1 MSVKWIPLVA
11 VPLVA
16 CAPPPEPD
24 APRSVYDLAEGLGY
38 TADTMRIAMHY
49 AQLRGIANTNELLAQ
64 ANESLSAAEA
74 RTAGGDT
81 IRALTWLVDTL
92 TVLRNSAL
100 HALDPEMVEL
110 DRAIDSL
117 LRASEY

>member
-1 MSVKWIPLVA
+1 MSLKWITLSLA
-11 VPLVA
+11 PLVA
-16 CAPPPEPD
+16 CTPAPEPD
-24 APRSVYDLAEGLGY
+24 SPRSVYDVAEKLGY
-38 TADTMRIAMHY
+38 PADTMRIVRHY
-49 AQLRGIANTNELLAQ
+49 AQLRGIASTHELLAQ
-64 ANESLSAAEA
+64 ANESLSAAKA

-117 LRASEY
+117 MRAGEY

>member
-1 MSVKWIPLVA
+1 MSVKWIPLVVA
-11 VPLVA
+11 PLVA

-24 APRSVYDLAEGLGY
+24 SPRSVYDLSEGLGY
-38 TADTMRIAMHY
+38 TADTMRIVRHY
-49 AQLRGIANTNELLAQ
+49 AQLRDIASTHELLAQ
-64 ANESLSAAEA
+64 AQESLSAAEA

-92 TVLRNSAL
+92 AVLRSSAL